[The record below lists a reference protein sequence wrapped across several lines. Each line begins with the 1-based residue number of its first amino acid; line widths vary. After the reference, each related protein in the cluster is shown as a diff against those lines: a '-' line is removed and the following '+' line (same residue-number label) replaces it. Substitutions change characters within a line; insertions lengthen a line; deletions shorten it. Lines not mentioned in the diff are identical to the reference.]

1 MLALVV
7 ACLLL
12 EGLSNRKRFEAVK
25 VLRRVTKQR
34 GKRGMRR
41 DNLFRCLYRTVVQY
55 IVRYGTVRYRYT
67 GNSTRVVFSYKQR
80 SSS

>member
-1 MLALVV
+1 MLV

-41 DNLFRCLYRTVVQY
+41 DNLFRCLYRTVQY
-55 IVRYGTVRYRYT
+55 IVRYGTVPIPEIPPEWYFLISRDL
-67 GNSTRVVFSYKQR
+67 VVKIDYI
-80 SSS
+80 